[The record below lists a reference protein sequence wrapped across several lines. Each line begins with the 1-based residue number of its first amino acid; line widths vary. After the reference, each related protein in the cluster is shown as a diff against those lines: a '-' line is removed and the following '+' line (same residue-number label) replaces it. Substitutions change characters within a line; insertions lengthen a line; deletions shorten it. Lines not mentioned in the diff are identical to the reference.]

1 MIGVKQRNV
10 IYEFEISR
18 RNLVFV
24 EITFGL
30 IRILKRYI
38 FGIVSLKIY
47 IVKGHS
53 WKGQLKRPISLFTI
67 KKIITLELSIHF
79 FIAVVDV
86 VVVNIVAPKKIYP
99 LNP

>member
-53 WKGQLKRPISLFTI
+53 WKGQLSLFTK

-86 VVVNIVAPKKIYP
+86 VVVNIVASKKIYP

>member
-24 EITFGL
+24 EITFCL

-53 WKGQLKRPISLFTI
+53 WKGQFKRSISLFTI
-67 KKIITLELSIHF
+67 KKLL
-79 FIAVVDV
+79 
-86 VVVNIVAPKKIYP
+86 P
-99 LNP
+99 LNFQYTFLLLLLMLL

>member
-10 IYEFEISR
+10 IYEFEIRR

-24 EITFGL
+24 EITFCL
-30 IRILKRYI
+30 IRILKRYV

-53 WKGQLKRPISLFTI
+53 WKGQLKRSISLFTI
-67 KKIITLELSIHF
+67 KKLL
-79 FIAVVDV
+79 
-86 VVVNIVAPKKIYP
+86 P
-99 LNP
+99 LNFQYTFLLLLLMLF

>member
-24 EITFGL
+24 EITFCL

-53 WKGQLKRPISLFTI
+53 WKGQLERAISLFTI
-67 KKIITLELSIHF
+67 KKLL
-79 FIAVVDV
+79 
-86 VVVNIVAPKKIYP
+86 P
-99 LNP
+99 LNFQYIFLLLLLMLL